1 MDKNKIFSIPNVL
14 SFLRIVMIPF
24 IVWQFLAGNEI
35 IAVLLIA
42 LSALTD
48 VIDGFVARR
57 FNMITPLGK
66 ALDPIADKATLI
78 TLVACLCFKFKAM
91 IVLLVICVVKEL
103 IMGIE
108 GLLVIKKTGTT
119 YSSKWFGKVATAVL
133 YLTILLHVWWAEIP
147 DKLSNLLVLVC
158 QILAVLSVT
167 LYTISNVKVIKDDN
181 ASEDTEVE
189 KR

>member
-1 MDKNKIFSIPNVL
+1 MDKKKIFSIPNVL
-14 SFLRIVMIPF
+14 SFLRIVIIPF

-48 VIDGFVARR
+48 VVDGFVARR

-91 IVLLVICVVKEL
+91 IALLVISIIKEL

-108 GLLVIKKTGTT
+108 GLLVLKKTGTT
-119 YSSKWFGKVATAVL
+119 YSAKWFGKVATAGL
-133 YLTILLHVWWAEIP
+133 YLTILLHVWWVGIP
-147 DKLSNLLVLVC
+147 DKISNVLILVC
-158 QILAVLSVT
+158 QVLAILSVT
-167 LYTISNVKVIKDDN
+167 LYTISNIKVIKGDQD
-181 ASEDTEVE
+181 SEDAQFE

>member
-1 MDKNKIFSIPNVL
+1 MDKKRIFSIPNVL
-14 SFLRIVMIPF
+14 SFMRIVIIPF
-24 IVWQFLAGNEI
+24 IVWQFLAGNET

-48 VIDGFVARR
+48 VVDGFVARR
-57 FNMITPLGK
+57 FNMITPIGK

-91 IVLLVICVVKEL
+91 IVLLVVFIIKEL

-108 GLLVIKKTGTT
+108 GLLIIKKTGTT
-119 YSSKWFGKVATAVL
+119 YSSKWFGKISTAVL
-133 YLTILLHVWWAEIP
+133 YLTILLHVWWVGIP
-147 DKLSNLLVLVC
+147 DKLSNVLVLAC

-167 LYTISNVKVIKDDN
+167 LYTISNVKVIKGDQE
-181 ASEDTEVE
+181 AEDAQFE